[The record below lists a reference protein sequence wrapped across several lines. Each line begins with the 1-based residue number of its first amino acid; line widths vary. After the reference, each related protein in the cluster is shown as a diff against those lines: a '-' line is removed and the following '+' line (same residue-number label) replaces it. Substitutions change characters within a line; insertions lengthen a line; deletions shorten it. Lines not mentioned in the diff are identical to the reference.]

1 MSETHCHELYI
12 TVLHQ
17 HCTWQ
22 LLTCKGHL
30 LICLDPKAF
39 PTWHTFICLLGSLEN
54 VPLWLEQVLALCCLP
69 IIQFLTWPF
78 QVILLW
84 VAICIPTHIVG
95 FRVRDAYTFCHGPKI
110 HLRLTVGNFCCSS
123 LEYLLFLIQNSAKVE
138 EAPKASRIT
147 ILSTSNFSTQK
158 N

>member
-95 FRVRDAYTFCHGPKI
+95 FRVQGCLHFLPWTQNPFESDSWK
-110 HLRLTVGNFCCSS
+110 L
-123 LEYLLFLIQNSAKVE
+123 LLFLFRV
-138 EAPKASRIT
+138 PT
-147 ILSTSNFSTQK
+147 LSNKKFSQG
-158 N
+158 